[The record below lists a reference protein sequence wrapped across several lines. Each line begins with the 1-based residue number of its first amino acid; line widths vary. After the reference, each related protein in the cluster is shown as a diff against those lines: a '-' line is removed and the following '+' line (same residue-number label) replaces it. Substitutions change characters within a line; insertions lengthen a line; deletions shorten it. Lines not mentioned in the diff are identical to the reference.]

1 VTRQVQGVLLLLV
14 GGMLLRISWTG
25 SYVRYVKPAQLPL
38 LLAAGVAM
46 LALAAVALWPRRT
59 GRHAVAAAADGH
71 GHGHAGQIGWL
82 FLLPAIAVLA
92 LAPPALGTFQ
102 AARNGTAVQLG
113 AGSSLGDIPP
123 GDPVRMSLYEY
134 ATRAVSNDG
143 QSLQGRTVTL
153 TGFIMPG
160 PSGAVYL
167 TRLRVTCCAADAR
180 PVKVGLDGNQAA
192 GLAEDTWV
200 EVDGTYDARRD
211 ADALNGAPIPFVA
224 VTALRSIPAPAVEYE
239 T

>member
-14 GGMLLRISWTG
+14 GGMLLRISWSG

-38 LLAAGVAM
+38 LVAAGVAM
-46 LALAAVALWPRRT
+46 LALATVALWPRRV
-59 GRHAVAAAADGH
+59 GRHAVAASDDGH
-71 GHGHAGQIGWL
+71 HHGHAGQIGWL

-113 AGSSLGDIPP
+113 GGSSLGDIPP

-134 ATRAVSNDG
+134 ASRAVSNDG

-153 TGFIMPG
+153 TGFVMPG
-160 PSGAVYL
+160 PSGAIYL

-180 PVKVGLDGNQAA
+180 PVKVGLDGDQVA

-200 EVDGTYDARRD
+200 EVDGTYNPRRD
-211 ADALNGAPIPFVA
+211 ADTLNGAPIPFIS
-224 VTALRSIPAPAVEYE
+224 VTAVRTIQTPAVEYE

>member
-14 GGMLLRISWTG
+14 GGMLLRISWSG

-38 LLAAGVAM
+38 LVAAGVAM
-46 LALAAVALWPRRT
+46 LALAAVALWPRRAR
-59 GRHAVAAAADGH
+59 GRRLAASADGH
-71 GHGHAGQIGWL
+71 DHGRSGQIGWL
-82 FLLPAIAVLA
+82 FLVPAIAVLA

-134 ATRAVSNDG
+134 ASRAVSNDG

-153 TGFIMPG
+153 TGFILPG
-160 PSGAVYL
+160 PSGGSYL

-180 PVKVGLDGNQAA
+180 PVKVGLDGDQVA
-192 GLAEDTWV
+192 GLAENTWV

-211 ADALNGAPIPFVA
+211 ADQLNGAPIPFVSVA
-224 VTALRSIPAPAVEYE
+224 ALRTIPTPAVEYE

>member
-1 VTRQVQGVLLLLV
+1 
-14 GGMLLRISWTG
+14 
-25 SYVRYVKPAQLPL
+25 
-38 LLAAGVAM
+38 
-46 LALAAVALWPRRT
+46 
-59 GRHAVAAAADGH
+59 VAASDDGH

-143 QSLQGRTVTL
+143 QSLHGRTVTL

-160 PSGAVYL
+160 PSGGIYL

-180 PVKVGLDGNQAA
+180 PVKVGLDGDQVA

-200 EVDGTYDARRD
+200 EVDGTYNSRRD
-211 ADALNGAPIPFVA
+211 ADELNGAPIPYVSVA
-224 VTALRSIPAPAVEYE
+224 ALRMIPPPSVEYE